1 MLWYSESEFKKSICT
16 FQSIGFIHDPLELKL
31 HLFITLAI
39 SFKSPYLLCIL
50 RGENNSPPEKRNWQK
65 HAWKHGGG
73 WAKNCKRILSSFG
86 EIQATFQWSSR
97 HAPVWS
103 QTMASIFWS
112 HIWHLYKI
120 VEVPAATQTNIRQ
133 VHIFCAHKTFLIK
146 LFS

>member
-97 HAPVWS
+97 HAQYGHKQWQAYFGRTFDIYTKLWKFQQQHRPILDRF
-103 QTMASIFWS
+103 TYF
-112 HIWHLYKI
+112 
-120 VEVPAATQTNIRQ
+120 VPT
-133 VHIFCAHKTFLIK
+133 K
-146 LFS
+146 LF